1 MSSNQLELFT
11 INYQEPEDGLVCIKC
26 GIRQSEKQ
34 FYSLT
39 YSSQESPK
47 EIKRTC
53 KTCNKKHDRI
63 LRYLRNTVPYP
74 DKDYSC
80 PICSRTIQEVGK
92 YGQPKLQTWVLD
104 HCHITETFRGWICHH
119 CNTGIGSLGD
129 NIDRLKNAV
138 SYLKKHLTSMK
149 K

>member
-11 INYQEPEDGLVCIKC
+11 IDYQEPEDGFVCIKC

-34 FYSLT
+34 FYVAEYRHT
-39 YSSQESPK
+39 ERR

-53 KTCNKKHDRI
+53 NTCKNNQSKLVRQLK
-63 LRYLRNTVPYP
+63 NTVPYP

-80 PICSRTIQEVGK
+80 PICSRTIQEIGK